1 MLCSLCWALSFP
13 YKLQNKFLDINEFNG
28 YVINCYDVYDIKED
42 VNEIIDKHDYY
53 MNTTGVIK
61 KEFGK
66 EANKMEYITNPK
78 ERL

>member
-1 MLCSLCWALSFP
+1 MENA
-13 YKLQNKFLDINEFNG
+13 NKFLDINDFNG

-61 KEFGK
+61 KEFGNDISQK
-66 EANKMEYITNPK
+66 KYITK
-78 ERL
+78 ENEIM